1 MQSNIQNCQLTYR
14 LYSGDQQ
21 QSQQQQQPIL
31 ENEVKYFDAET
42 GIQEN
47 QVEENNYQLFLNQN
61 NLQEEIYYNNQ
72 NEIIYQQPQQQYQIQ
87 FENQQIVPNM
97 INSHSQKQINYSNK
111 QDLISTCEDSSCY
124 DETKTQIKSC
134 TSIQNSYEVYSQTCI
149 SMQQVCTSSG
159 QSQNA
164 FYPNKNKK
172 ENSVKINSLN
182 YIEESFCDNQ
192 LQQIPQLEQMN
203 FSSQTP
209 TSLCSPQ
216 SFQSQTPIAAQ
227 PRIYSFNNISNS
239 QKNQIGNALSD
250 AESENRRIIQTYQ
263 KISKININKNI
274 IKAFKK
280 FMLEK
285 DNSDILSS
293 FGITQ
298 DSKNS
303 YKQMKIFF
311 DSLNHNNHSVTKIID
326 HPLYGGAFEFFLTF
340 YAESW
345 LKSSRVQDKQ
355 AHFIAIDFF
364 KLCCT
369 ENKVKLSNFK
379 YYSKRKTETNINNGH
394 CLMNKMEEDNQ
405 NKQEQLQDSQNNQ
418 INYEDFNNHIYTEQI
433 SCSNL

>member
-1 MQSNIQNCQLTYR
+1 MQSNIQNYQSTYR
-14 LYSGDQQ
+14 LYPGDQQ
-21 QSQQQQQPIL
+21 SYQQQQQPL
-31 ENEVKYFDAET
+31 LQNEIQYFNAET
-42 GIQEN
+42 GIQEQ
-47 QVEENNYQLFLNQN
+47 QVEESNYQLFLNQN
-61 NLQEEIYYNNQ
+61 NLQEQIYYNNQ
-72 NEIIYQQPQQQYQIQ
+72 DEMIYSQSQIQ
-87 FENQQIVPNM
+87 FENQQVVPNN
-97 INSHSQKQINYSNK
+97 IHSQQNKQMVYSNK
-111 QDLISTCEDSSCY
+111 QELTSTYEDSSFQ

-134 TSIQNSYEVYSQTCI
+134 TSIQNSLEVYSSTCI
-149 SMQQVCTSSG
+149 SAQQICTST
-159 QSQNA
+159 QPQNT
-164 FYPNKNKK
+164 FQQNKIQN
-172 ENSVKINSLN
+172 ENSFKINSLN
-182 YIEESFCDNQ
+182 FIEESFCDIQN
-192 LQQIPQLEQMN
+192 QQIPQLEQIN

-209 TSLCSPQ
+209 TSICSPQ
-216 SFQSQTPIAAQ
+216 SFQPQTPHTAYS
-227 PRIYSFNNISNS
+227 RIYAFNNISTS
-239 QKNQIGNALSD
+239 QKNQTGNTLSD

-280 FMLEK
+280 FMLDK

-345 LKSSRVQDKQ
+345 LKSSRVQDKS

-379 YYSKRKTETNINNGH
+379 YYSKRKTENNSDNSH
-394 CLMNKMEEDNQ
+394 FFMDKMEDKIENKQNQLLDNQ
-405 NKQEQLQDSQNNQ
+405 NNQL
-418 INYEDFNNHIYTEQI
+418 NYEDINNQIYTEQI